1 MSNQDRPTVPSERRA
16 FFRVDDA
23 VRLALRPVSPAEVEV
38 LEERLEQNLASSFTV
53 MSSLAAITAEM
64 VVNMR
69 RIENSDPDVAAYLKA
84 LDRKIEVLGR
94 VLTAE
99 DNELIEQPAHPVNLS
114 GGGMA
119 VLVNESYQP
128 GQVLEIRMLL
138 FPSFTGVL
146 MYGDV
151 ISCEPV
157 TGADSDSGYRYRMRL
172 AFTHL
177 REQDRDLIIRH
188 VLRCQSN
195 ELRRTVSHDDPARN
209 GS

>member
-1 MSNQDRPTVPSERRA
+1 MSEQEKSAHPSERRA
-16 FFRVDDA
+16 YFRVDDA
-23 VRLALRPVSPAEVEV
+23 IRLGLRPVSPEE
-38 LEERLEQNLASSFTV
+38 LDQLDERLEQNLASSFTV
-53 MSSLAAITAEM
+53 MSSLASISAEM

-94 VLTAE
+94 ALTVE
-99 DNELIEQPAHPVNLS
+99 DNELVEQPAHPVNLS
-114 GGGMA
+114 AGGMA
-119 VLVNESYQP
+119 VLVNECYQP

-138 FPSFTGVL
+138 YPSFTGVL

-151 ISCEPV
+151 IDCEPLDEDES
-157 TGADSDSGYRYRMRL
+157 ASGYRYRMRL
-172 AFTHL
+172 SFTHL

-195 ELRRTVSHDDPARN
+195 ELRRRSPDVGREGADQ
-209 GS
+209 